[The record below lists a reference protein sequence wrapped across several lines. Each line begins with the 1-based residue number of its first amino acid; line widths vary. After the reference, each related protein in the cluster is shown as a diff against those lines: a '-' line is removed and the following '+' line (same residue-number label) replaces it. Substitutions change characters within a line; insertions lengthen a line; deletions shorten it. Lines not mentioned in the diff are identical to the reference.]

1 MQKGVQVEN
10 TLVVAKALADGNRMR
25 VITALLEIDELCV
38 CQIVEVLGLSGATV
52 SRHMSILQ
60 SAGLV
65 RSRKDGR
72 WVYYRLAQPFPQT
85 LRQWLTQSLAHST
98 TIQNDQ
104 KNLGLIISRNPE
116 ELCQQQKERKEYH
129 G

>member
-1 MQKGVQVEN
+1 MET

-25 VITALLEIDELCV
+25 VITALLGIDELCV

-65 RSRKDGR
+65 QSRKDGR
-72 WVYYRLAQPFPQT
+72 WVYYRLAKPFSQT
-85 LRQWLTQSLAHST
+85 LRQWLAESLACSA
-98 TIQNDQ
+98 TIKKDQ
-104 KNLGLIISRNPE
+104 EKLDLIISRSPE
-116 ELCQQQKERKEYH
+116 KLCQQQKERKECH